1 MAGDDADRTRAL
13 EAEVRRLKAM
23 LECAPSFVM
32 RISLDRK
39 LLYINQLA
47 PGFHMEDV
55 IGTSADDYV
64 PEAFRERARQ
74 AIQAACETGTVQE
87 YSTLGQIS
95 TDRVGHYLT
104 RVSPVLEDGVITS
117 LVVIA
122 TDVTALAEQRVQL
135 QLALDATGLGI
146 WTFEPAS
153 GVTTWDATTRRII
166 GAPPEG
172 PTADIEQIMRER
184 IHPDDR
190 GVLEDAM
197 ARVMQ
202 GGRFGP
208 LEHRIVQPNGSI
220 RWVRASG
227 IGERDHRGE
236 LLRIVGSVQDVTEQ
250 RLLEARLLDA
260 QKLESIGRLAGG
272 VAHDFNNMLT
282 AIIGNVSFAAT
293 VDSVEAVRPLLA
305 EIRTAAERSAALT
318 AQLLAFAR
326 RQVVER
332 RAIEPNTLIQRLDPL
347 LRRLVG
353 QRIRMSLTLRAGG
366 SVEVGESQLEQVVL
380 NLVTNARDAMPAG
393 GNLSLETSDVI
404 VDQAYADNHL
414 DVKPGPYVLLSVRD
428 TGPGIADDV
437 LPHLF
442 EPFFTTRDGGT
453 GLGLATCYGIVKQS
467 GGHITVESL
476 LQRGTTFRVYL
487 PRVEPAVS
495 ATSAPTLA
503 RTSVPTEKVLL
514 VEDETAVR
522 AVIERTLREHRY
534 RVSVAG
540 SAAEAFGLAEQDG
553 PFDLLVTDV
562 AMPDIDGRDL
572 AQALLARWPTL
583 AVLYVSGYAQQFTLD
598 GDRDRGK
605 AFLQKPF
612 QPAELLAAVQKLMAG

>member
-13 EAEVRRLKAM
+13 EAEIRRLEAM

-32 RISLDRK
+32 RISLDQK

-47 PGFHMEDV
+47 PGFRMQDV
-55 IGTSADDYV
+55 IGSSAEDYV

-104 RVSPVLEDGVITS
+104 RVSPVVEDGVITS
-117 LVVIA
+117 LVMIA

-146 WTFEPAS
+146 WTLELAS

-172 PTADIEQIMRER
+172 PAAAVEQIMRER

-190 GVLEDAM
+190 AVLEDAM

-208 LEHRIVQPNGSI
+208 LEHRILHPNGSI

-236 LLRIVGSVQDVTEQ
+236 LLRIVGSVQDITEQ

-282 AIIGNVSFAAT
+282 AIIGNVSFAAK

-305 EIRTAAERSAALT
+305 EIRIAAERSAALT

-380 NLVTNARDAMPAG
+380 NLVTNARDAMPTG
-393 GNLSLETSDVI
+393 GDLSLETSDVI
-404 VDQAYADNHL
+404 LEQSYADNHL
-414 DVKPGPYVLLSVRD
+414 DVKPGPYVLFAVRD
-428 TGPGIADDV
+428 SGPGIADDV

-453 GLGLATCYGIVKQS
+453 GLGLATCYGIAKQC
-467 GGHITVESL
+467 GGHITVESV

-487 PRVEPAVS
+487 PRVEPVVRAAS
-495 ATSAPTLA
+495 SPNST
-503 RTSVPTEKVLL
+503 RTSVATEKVLL

-522 AVIERTLREHRY
+522 AVIERTLREQQY

-540 SAAEAFGLAEQDG
+540 SAAEAFGLAEREG
-553 PFDLLVTDV
+553 PFELLVTDV
-562 AMPDIDGRDL
+562 AMPDIDGREL

-583 AVLYVSGYAQQFTLD
+583 CVLYVSGYAQQFTLD

-612 QPAELLAAVQKLMAG
+612 QPVELLAAVRKLLTG